1 MTQLALLAS
10 RLPLTP
16 GRVVDLVS
24 APTLARV
31 VHGQPV
37 VVTGASSGVGRE
49 VALQLGRRGARVLLV
64 ARTAAALT
72 EVAEAIRSEG
82 GQAYVHPCD
91 LSDPDSVDRLV
102 AHLVGEHGPI
112 AVLVNNAGRSIRRS
126 LRDSED
132 RLHDFERTMALNYF
146 GAVRL
151 TLGLLGGMRAAGGGH
166 VVHVSSMG
174 RQAHTPRFAA
184 YLASKA
190 AFDEFSRCLAVEE
203 RHRGIRVSIVHLPLV
218 RTAMIEATDT
228 YERAPA
234 LSVEEGAAY
243 VLEAI
248 RTQPV
253 RLTPTAGRLLELGWI
268 AAPRALEHGFNL
280 AFRASAEGARRT
292 GGRLG
297 RALRVPL

>member
-31 VHGQPV
+31 VHGRPV

-49 VALQLGRRGARVLLV
+49 TALQLGRRGARVLLV
-64 ARTAAALT
+64 ARTAAALS
-72 EVAEAIRSEG
+72 EVAEAIRAEG
-82 GQAYVHPCD
+82 GQAWIHPCD
-91 LSDPDSVDRLV
+91 LSDPDAVDRLV
-102 AHLVGEHGPI
+102 AHLTGEHGPI

-126 LRDSED
+126 IAESED

-146 GAVRL
+146 GALRL
-151 TLGLLGGMRAAGGGH
+151 TLGLLPGMRLAGGGH

-174 RQAHTPRFAA
+174 RQAHTPRFSA

-190 AFDEFSRCLAVEE
+190 AFDEFARCLAAEE
-203 RHRGIRVSIVHLPLV
+203 RHRGIRVSTVHLPLV
-218 RTAMIEATDT
+218 RTAMIEATDS
-228 YERAPA
+228 YARAPA
-234 LSVEEGAAY
+234 LTVEEGAAM

-253 RLTPTAGRLLELGWI
+253 RLTPIAGRALELGW
-268 AAPRALEHGFNL
+268 AVAPRALEHGFNL